1 MRKSLYIPVVI
12 GTGREGRK
20 TPIIAKFV
28 TEQAKEF
35 GFDAALFDVVDFATL
50 VTSNNDE
57 KQEEWK
63 AIAEKADGFI
73 IVVPEYNHSYP
84 GELKLLLDKAYN
96 EYNHKPVG
104 LCTVAAGG
112 IGGTRVAES
121 MLPVFNAYKMIAL
134 RDAVYFTAIHSL
146 LEENGTIKHESMAMY
161 AERLQPMLTE
171 LQAYAHASETIRNE
185 LS

>member
-1 MRKSLYIPVVI
+1 MKESLYIPVII

-20 TPIIAKFV
+20 TPIVATFV
-28 TEQAKEF
+28 AEQAKAF
-35 GFDAALFDVVDFATL
+35 GFEAELFDVTDFATV
-50 VTSNNDE
+50 VTSNSDE
-57 KQEEWK
+57 AQERWK
-63 AIAEKADGFI
+63 VIAEKAAGFI

-84 GELKLLLDKAYN
+84 GELKLLLDKAYD

-121 MLPVFNAYKMIAL
+121 MLPVFNAFKMITL
-134 RDAVYFTAIHSL
+134 RDAVYFTAINSHIT
-146 LEENGTIKHESMAMY
+146 ENATMKPESMELF
-161 AERLQPMLTE
+161 AERLHPMLTE
-171 LQAYAHASETIRNE
+171 LQAYAHASQIIRKE